1 MKPLSLRTLLFGVCL
16 VALVAVGIGLFLPPT
31 MVSNQRLALKV
42 GSCILLAIGI
52 AVWATAIW
60 LGGKR
65 RHALKNS

>member
-52 AVWATAIW
+52 AV
-60 LGGKR
+60 
-65 RHALKNS
+65 